1 MQYYTDKQIFYVN
14 SNDRVSGT
22 HSDFTYTF
30 NIDKNIEFDR
40 VSVLSAS
47 IPKSFYLIQDGQNT
61 LTLNENGVNIL
72 LTMPTGNYTRS
83 SLATVFKNLLNE
95 SSILAYNYNI
105 TYSNISTSYDK
116 GGYIFTASNVTG
128 NQPEFIF
135 GEHLAEQF
143 GFLKNTTYSFVG
155 SYLRSPYV
163 CNLANETTLYIHS
176 DICQNKEGNNVLQEI
191 YSSGDATFS
200 YVNFINPIPM
210 EYSRDF
216 AGANT
221 SNSFRFFLTNEN
233 GEIVD
238 TNGIN
243 MNFTIMIYK
252 KNNISDLIKGA
263 IKYFTLI
270 NEK

>member
-1 MQYYTDKQIFYVN
+1 MQYYTDKQIFYIN
-14 SNDRVSGT
+14 SNDRDGGT
-22 HSDFTYTF
+22 HSDFTYTL
-30 NIDKNIEFDR
+30 NIDTNKEFDR
-40 VSVLSAS
+40 VTVLSAS

-61 LTLNENGVNIL
+61 MTLNENGVNIT
-72 LTMPTGNYTRS
+72 LTLPAGNYTRG

-95 SSILAYNYNI
+95 NSILAYGYNV
-105 TYSNISTSYDK
+105 TYSNISVTYDR
-116 GGYIFTASNVTG
+116 GGYIFTASNVIG
-128 NQPEFIF
+128 SQPEFIF
-135 GEHLAEQF
+135 GEHLAEQL
-143 GFLKNTTYSFVG
+143 GFLRNTTYPFVN
-155 SYLRSPYV
+155 SYLRSPNV

-176 DICQNKEGNNVLQEI
+176 DICQNREGNNVLQEI

-200 YVNFINPIPM
+200 YVNFTNPIPM
-210 EYSRDF
+210 EYSRDL

-233 GEIVD
+233 GEIID

-243 MNFTIMIYK
+243 LNFTIMIYK